1 MNALMNI
8 STSQPFLFTMAFGI
22 SSPKLVK
29 AYYSTINYKDF
40 RLAVLRHL
48 TEIKNYKWL
57 Y

>member
-29 AYYSTINYKDF
+29 EKYFTMNYKYF